1 MEELILKSAQ
11 DLIVAAL
18 REDLGSRGDIT
29 TMAVCDHDTPAH
41 AKIIAK
47 EDGIVAGIK
56 VGEQV
61 FKTVNHQ
68 IDFVAQVSDGK
79 AIAHGTTIAEIRGA
93 SAGILTAERTA
104 LNFLGRLSGIA
115 TLTNQFAQRIK
126 DTKAVLLDTRKTM
139 PGWRLLEKHAVR
151 CGGGQ
156 NHRLGLH
163 DMFLVKD
170 NHIAAAG
177 SIGAA
182 VLRCREYMQKL
193 AFKTEIEVEA
203 RTFAEVQEAVELAV
217 DRIMLDNMTCEEM
230 RRCVQWVAGRVPLE
244 ASGNVTLETVRAI
257 AETGVD
263 FISAGALTHSAK
275 SLDVSLLF
283 C

>member
-1 MEELILKSAQ
+1 MEELVLKSA
-11 DLIVAAL
+11 DELIKAAL

-29 TMAVCDHDTPAH
+29 TLAVCGQETPAF
-41 AKIIAK
+41 AVIIAK
-47 EDGIVAGIK
+47 EDGIMAGIK
-56 VGEQV
+56 VAERV
-61 FKTVNHQ
+61 FKTINNQ
-68 IDFVAQVSDGK
+68 IDFAAQISDGQ
-79 AIAHGTTIAEIRGA
+79 AIAKGAPIVEIRGS

-115 TLTNQFAQRIK
+115 TLTNQFVHKIT
-126 DTKAVLLDTRKTM
+126 DTKAILLDTRKTT
-139 PGWRLLEKHAVR
+139 PGWRVLEKYAVR

-156 NHRLGLH
+156 NHRMGLH
-163 DMFLVKD
+163 DMFLIKE

-177 SIGAA
+177 SIDMA
-182 VLRCREYMQKL
+182 VQRCRQYMQNL
-193 AFKTEIEVEA
+193 AFRAEIEVEA
-203 RTFAEVQEAVELAV
+203 KTFAEVQEAVELRV
-217 DRIMLDNMTCEEM
+217 DRIMLDNMSCEEM

-244 ASGNVTLETVRAI
+244 ASGNVSLETIRGI

-263 FISAGALTHSAK
+263 YISAGALTHSAK